1 MSGRAAGEMADIFYD
16 AVIKSGVRKEDVEI
30 IYSEDRAIEKA
41 ILDAMPGDIIVVFYE
56 DFELAAEVVE
66 RMRTEISRNK
76 AASEA
81 VIQNVG

>member
-1 MSGRAAGEMADIFYD
+1 M
-16 AVIKSGVRKEDVEI
+16 KEDVEI

-41 ILDAMPGDIIVVFYE
+41 ILDAMPGDFIVVFYE